1 MTDNNTQSI
10 LFELQKNLEDLSSAK
25 MQMEE
30 FRSVSKN
37 VVYGIDSIQKQFVK
51 QLSDLEL
58 EYKKAINKVE
68 EEITFF
74 LGSNSEGNQIAI
86 QKIGT
91 ISENAIK
98 EVEANLSSFATKS
111 KEESKAAIDKLVSSS
126 EIVVKQGID
135 KFNNVAEKVE
145 LSNTVYISAITELLN
160 HYKRVV
166 ETGNSLIN
174 TLNSIDFPS
183 KLDALS
189 SKSQLIIEAITNSKQ
204 ALEIK
209 LNEVQSLI
217 IDKTTI
223 YKDQIIQ
230 NSDVK
235 FLSLNSQ
242 VNSTKDELARIVFE
256 RFKEQREQ
264 TNQSFENV
272 NTIIKESL
280 LQISQ
285 RQDKLDKRT
294 KVLKWVIIA
303 IGVLSITGSVMT
315 ILILEK
321 II

>member
-25 MQMEE
+25 IQMEE

-98 EVEANLSSFATKS
+98 EVEANLSSFAIKS
-111 KEESKAAIDKLVSSS
+111 KEESKAAIDNLVSSS
-126 EIVVKQGID
+126 EFVIKQGID
-135 KFNNVAEKVE
+135 KFNSVAEKVE

-217 IDKTTI
+217 IDKTTV
-223 YKDQIIQ
+223 YKEQIIQ
-230 NSDVK
+230 NLDVK
-235 FLSLNSQ
+235 FLSLNTQ

>member
-98 EVEANLSSFATKS
+98 EVEANLSSFAIKS
-111 KEESKAAIDKLVSSS
+111 KEESKAAIDNLVSSS
-126 EIVVKQGID
+126 EFVIKQGID
-135 KFNNVAEKVE
+135 KFNSVAEKVE

-183 KLDALS
+183 KLDGA
-189 SKSQLIIEAITNSKQ
+189 
-204 ALEIK
+204 
-209 LNEVQSLI
+209 
-217 IDKTTI
+217 
-223 YKDQIIQ
+223 
-230 NSDVK
+230 
-235 FLSLNSQ
+235 F
-242 VNSTKDELARIVFE
+242 
-256 RFKEQREQ
+256 FK
-264 TNQSFENV
+264 V
-272 NTIIKESL
+272 
-280 LQISQ
+280 
-285 RQDKLDKRT
+285 
-294 KVLKWVIIA
+294 
-303 IGVLSITGSVMT
+303 SINN
-315 ILILEK
+315 
-321 II
+321 